1 MKSDSTPASTT
12 SSKETPSKSLFSNSA
27 ALSTPPL
34 PPQIVAAS
42 KTFPF
47 EINDIKT
54 AESSLKV
61 PSSSSA
67 LTANETSVKTPK
79 SVETPPIQLPLFH
92 IPANSGIPYFE
103 DSNRH
108 FSNVSKKALEKKQRP
123 NRPSQIRSNTKPF
136 LQKIVGNLSQI
147 EDDHLNEISWIRKL
161 SNQKWISFLDIVLG
175 GLTLLFFTIAFYF
188 IFHVNP
194 TLEMKLSPEFKAK
207 IRTMLNGKNFQ
218 NCNHFSWIQTTKK
231 ETTVENSIAP
241 IIDDSRCF
249 TKYQNGRS
257 FFETYKSSTPNS
269 SDGGCNI
276 DRVEIRPCYNESNP
290 MNIFGA
296 IQ

>member
-12 SSKETPSKSLFSNSA
+12 SSKETPSKSLFSNPA

-34 PPQIVAAS
+34 PQIVAAS

-47 EINDIKT
+47 EINDAKEKT

-79 SVETPPIQLPLFH
+79 SVETPPIQPLLFQ

-108 FSNVSKKALEKKQRP
+108 FSNASKKALQKQLK
-123 NRPSQIRSNTKPF
+123 NRPSQIQSKPF

-147 EDDHLNEISWIRKL
+147 EDDYLNEISWIRKL

-175 GLTLLFFTIAFYF
+175 GLTLLFFTIAFYL
-188 IFHVNP
+188 IFHVN
-194 TLEMKLSPEFKAK
+194 
-207 IRTMLNGKNFQ
+207 
-218 NCNHFSWIQTTKK
+218 
-231 ETTVENSIAP
+231 
-241 IIDDSRCF
+241 
-249 TKYQNGRS
+249 
-257 FFETYKSSTPNS
+257 
-269 SDGGCNI
+269 
-276 DRVEIRPCYNESNP
+276 
-290 MNIFGA
+290 
-296 IQ
+296 